1 MAEAICMLTL
11 IKMATKKKII
21 TNIALLLIVA
31 LILFVPAAKA
41 VVIRGL
47 MSIGLF
53 EPAVET
59 KVISVGKELKDIKF
73 KNANGQVIS
82 LADCKGKV
90 VFLNFWATWC
100 PPCLAEMPAIN
111 RFYEQFKNQDVIF
124 ILVDADGN
132 LTKSQAY
139 LDRKKYKLPIYA
151 MASDVPQNIFKGTLP
166 TTLVLDRKGRI
177 SLHGEGAANYSSKQ
191 FTNFISELLKR
202 D

>member
-1 MAEAICMLTL
+1 MQ
-11 IKMATKKKII
+11 IKMISRKKVI
-21 TNIALLLIVA
+21 TNILFLLVAA

-47 MSIGLF
+47 MTIGLF
-53 EPAVET
+53 EPSIEQKTVVVE
-59 KVISVGKELKDIKF
+59 KELSAIKF
-73 KNANGQVIS
+73 KDAKGRIFS

-100 PPCLAEMPAIN
+100 PPCLAEMPTIN
-111 RFYEQFKNQDVIF
+111 RFYEQFKNEDVIF

-132 LTKSQAY
+132 LAKSQAY
-139 LDRKKYKLPIYA
+139 LDRKKYNFPVYA

-166 TTLVLDRKGRI
+166 TTLVFDKKGRV
-177 SLHGEGAANYSSKQ
+177 SMQGEGAANYSSKK
-191 FTNFISELLKR
+191 FTSFISELLKR